1 MESNKTT
8 PTEPS
13 PNGRMAAALILT
25 KEQWIELV
33 EAIGS
38 KAVRVEKGQYDYDL
52 DDDYDKD
59 KWAADLKELH
69 EEVLKALSI
78 QGISL

>member
-1 MESNKTT
+1 
-8 PTEPS
+8 
-13 PNGRMAAALILT
+13 MAAALILT